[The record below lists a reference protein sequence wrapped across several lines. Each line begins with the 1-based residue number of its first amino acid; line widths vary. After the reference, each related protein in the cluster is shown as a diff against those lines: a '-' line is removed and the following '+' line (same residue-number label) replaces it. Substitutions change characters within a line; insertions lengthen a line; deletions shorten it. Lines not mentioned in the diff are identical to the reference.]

1 MRAVKV
7 LPKGQITLPKEVREE
22 LGINVGD
29 TLVLEKE
36 GQKVLLRKGKTLLE
50 YKGALPD
57 LGMSVEEMR
66 EKAVE
71 EAVRKRG

>member
-22 LGINVGD
+22 LGIRVGD
-29 TLVLEKE
+29 TLVLEKA

-50 YKGALPD
+50 YKGVLPD
-57 LGMSVEEMR
+57 LGISIEEMR

>member
-7 LPKGQITLPKEVREE
+7 LPKGQITLPKDLREE

-36 GQKVLLRKGKTLLE
+36 GEKVLLRKGKTLLE
-50 YKGALPD
+50 YKGVLPD
-57 LGMSVEEMR
+57 LGMSIEEMR